1 MSAIANEELKNQL
14 SDSAIPVVATRK
26 AVIFPVPRLPIPL
39 NINHSRTIK
48 ALRKAKKSESLIF
61 ITTYEDLESEEEDL
75 SIEHLYSYGVI
86 ARILRIMSEDEDEG
100 YEVIIEALHRGK
112 LYDAQSFEDTL
123 YVYVEKLEDD
133 YQADLSLNAHLNV
146 LRELAKEVIQ
156 LSPRLPNGLNDM
168 IDQIDDV
175 KYLVDLISLQ
185 LPIEIAEKRKLLS
198 ILNLNERIQKVNEH
212 LEYERSMLELSG
224 ELRSAVKESIDQH
237 QQEVFLREQMKA
249 IQKKLG
255 TDDEDLE
262 QLIVKAEMPK
272 HVEKIALKQA
282 RRIQQMSSHSSEYHV
297 TRNYI
302 DRILE
307 LPWNRYT
314 EDRIDLT
321 ETQKILDQ
329 DHSGLDEVKRRIIEF
344 LAVCQLK
351 GDVKGPILCLFGPPG
366 VGKTSLAQSIAKAL
380 GRSFERISLGG
391 IRDEAEIRGH
401 RRTYVGALPGRFI
414 KALKTAE
421 SMNPVICLDEI
432 DKLGQDYRGDPASA
446 LLEVLDP
453 EQNHSFSDH
462 YLETHVDLSQVL
474 FITTANRV
482 DTIPAALKDRLEII
496 ELSSYLL
503 DEKIKIAHQHLLP
516 TLYTDHGL
524 ESYEI
529 NFTLEA
535 IKMLVQEYTREAGVR
550 NLKRNLASVLRN
562 VAYDIVTQ
570 EVDLPLDIE
579 RARVRKALGPQKI
592 FKEDYT
598 HIEIGTSLGLAWTP
612 TGGEVLTL
620 ESRSMPGK
628 GQMLLTG
635 QLGDVMQESA
645 KTARSLVRAYASSH
659 DEHVFDKEEIH
670 IHVPSGAIPKDGPS
684 AGVAISV
691 ALMSLALKRVMKSG
705 FAMTGEVTLNGRV
718 LPVGGIKEKVMAAA
732 RHTLTHI
739 IIPWNNQGDLEK
751 IPTHLKQEL
760 TFYPIKHIEEAF
772 HLVLDWS
779 LSEN

>member
-1 MSAIANEELKNQL
+1 
-14 SDSAIPVVATRK
+14 
-26 AVIFPVPRLPIPL
+26 
-39 NINHSRTIK
+39 
-48 ALRKAKKSESLIF
+48 
-61 ITTYEDLESEEEDL
+61 
-75 SIEHLYSYGVI
+75 
-86 ARILRIMSEDEDEG
+86 
-100 YEVIIEALHRGK
+100 
-112 LYDAQSFEDTL
+112 
-123 YVYVEKLEDD
+123 
-133 YQADLSLNAHLNV
+133 
-146 LRELAKEVIQ
+146 
-156 LSPRLPNGLNDM
+156 
-168 IDQIDDV
+168 
-175 KYLVDLISLQ
+175 
-185 LPIEIAEKRKLLS
+185 
-198 ILNLNERIQKVNEH
+198 
-212 LEYERSMLELSG
+212 
-224 ELRSAVKESIDQH
+224 
-237 QQEVFLREQMKA
+237 
-249 IQKKLG
+249 
-255 TDDEDLE
+255 
-262 QLIVKAEMPK
+262 
-272 HVEKIALKQA
+272 
-282 RRIQQMSSHSSEYHV
+282 MSSHSSEYHV

-307 LPWNRYT
+307 LPWNCYT

-321 ETQKILDQ
+321 ETQNILDQ

-391 IRDEAEIRGH
+391 VRDEAEIRGH

-482 DTIPAALKDRLEII
+482 DTIPPALKDRLEII

-503 DEKIKIAHQHLLP
+503 DEKINIARQHLLP
-516 TLYTDHGL
+516 SLYTDHGL
-524 ESYEI
+524 ESYDI
-529 NFTLEA
+529 NFTSDA
-535 IKMLVQEYTREAGVR
+535 IRMVVQEYTREAGVR
-550 NLKRNLASVLRN
+550 NLKRNLASVLRTL
-562 VAYDIVTQ
+562 AYDVVTQ
-570 EVDLPLDIE
+570 KVDFPLEIDSQRI
-579 RARVRKALGPQKI
+579 RKALGPQKV

-598 HIEIGTSLGLAWTP
+598 DIEQIGTSLGLAWTP
-612 TGGEVLTL
+612 TGGEVLSL
-620 ESRSMPGK
+620 ESRCMPGK

-645 KTARSLVRAYASSH
+645 KTARSLVRAYASS
-659 DEHVFDKEEIH
+659 DSDQVFDKEDLH

-691 ALMSLALKRVMKSG
+691 ALMSLALKRMVKPG
-705 FAMTGEVTLNGRV
+705 FVMTGEVTLNGRV

-732 RHTLTHI
+732 RHTLTNI
-739 IIPWNNQGDLEK
+739 IIPWNNKGDLEK
-751 IPTHLKQEL
+751 IPSHLKEDL
-760 TFYPIKHIEEAF
+760 TFYPIKNIEEAF
-772 HLVLDWS
+772 HLALDWP
-779 LSEN
+779 LT